1 MKEWGRGI
9 LGRYK
14 TRKGCAVARGV
25 VKSFETVK
33 VCWKWKIR
41 L

>member
-14 TRKGCAVARGV
+14 IRKGSAVARGV
-25 VKSFETVK
+25 VKSCETVK